1 MKVNIF
7 ITPQCKAIIEQ
18 WAEQKRMSFDSVVN
32 VLIEYAFA
40 NDCLKPPIKISN
52 AEEASYTLQH
62 IAVEIYNEDY
72 ISYIELYG
80 KKSLKLSRILEYLVV
95 YEVFDVQYL
104 DYVDTDV
111 IKTHFKSKSKTTFH
125 KFLIEEQTKLVMTP
139 NTNIAIAKNAIFDN
153 FDIVWPIMK
162 FANSRLKLQSELVD
176 YIEKILTI
184 RGKKDET

>member
-7 ITPQCKAIIEQ
+7 ITPQCKATILQ
-18 WAEQKRMSFDSVVN
+18 WAEQKRTSFDGIVN

-40 NDCLKPPIKISN
+40 NNCLKPPIKISN

-62 IAVEIYNEDY
+62 MAVEIYNEDY
-72 ISYIELYG
+72 ISYTDLYG
-80 KKSLKLSRILEYLVV
+80 KKSLRLSRILEYLVV
-95 YEVFDVQYL
+95 YEVFDVRYL
-104 DYVDTDV
+104 DYVDTD
-111 IKTHFKSKSKTTFH
+111 ILETNFKSKSKATFH
-125 KFLIEEQTKLVMTP
+125 KFLIGEQFKLTMIP
-139 NTNIAIAKNAIFDN
+139 KANIDVAKDVLFDN
-153 FDIVWPIMK
+153 FDVVWPIMK